1 MPHKFN
7 PYKDSHH
14 HKQHEQHKH
23 NTLPDYNTSRPLG
36 DPKFKVVYH
45 INNDQISNIDH
56 FIIDNQVY
64 CDGETVVAKN
74 YTLKHASADGMTMFS
89 FVGWAYTS
97 SSYAIEVFPEQEM
110 TINSGDIALYA
121 QWAETPTVVIT
132 NNGGLSIKPEYCL
145 QLSHLIIPEYYRGK
159 RITRIVKPGFSQS
172 RITSIVI
179 PASITHIDSGTF
191 DGWMGM
197 SVTFAEAEITDK
209 YPGLT
214 LGADLFKNTPNLTSI
229 LLPYRLI
236 HFEAK
241 VFPAQN
247 KFLSIFVR
255 HRKEHMSLVTRYP
268 SDTIESILS
277 DDNDNEEGYIRTIQW
292 GYNE

>member
-1 MPHKFN
+1 MSHKFN

-14 HKQHEQHKH
+14 HEQHKH

-45 INNDQISNIDH
+45 LNNDQITNINN

-64 CDGETVVAKN
+64 CDGETVVARN
-74 YTLKHASADGMTMFS
+74 YTLNHVSADGMTMFS
-89 FVGWAYTS
+89 FVGWAYTPS
-97 SSYAIEVFPEQEM
+97 GYAIEVFPEQEM

-132 NNGGLSIKPEYCL
+132 NNGGLYIKEEYL
-145 QLSHLIIPEYYRGK
+145 SQLRHLSIPEYYRGK
-159 RITRIVKPGFSQS
+159 RITRIVEPGFSRS

-179 PASITHIDSGTF
+179 PASITHIDSKTF
-191 DGWMGM
+191 DGWMGT
-197 SVTFAEAEITDK
+197 SVTFAEAEITNK

-214 LGADLFKNTPNLTSI
+214 LGANLFKDTPNLTSI

-255 HRKEHMSLVTRYP
+255 HRKEYMSLVTGCP
-268 SDTIESILS
+268 SNTIESSLS
-277 DDNDNEEGYIRTIQW
+277 DNDDDDEGYIRTIQW